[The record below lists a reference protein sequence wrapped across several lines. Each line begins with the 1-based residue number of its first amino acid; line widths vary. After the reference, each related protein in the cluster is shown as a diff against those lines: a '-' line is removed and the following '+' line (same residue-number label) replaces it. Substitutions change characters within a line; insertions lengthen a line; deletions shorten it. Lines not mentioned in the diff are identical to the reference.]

1 MSALPAKKI
10 KISKNFS
17 FSLMTNIPHP
27 TPTPPQGTH
36 DVSQTAAPDALRQR
50 EIRSFVRRQ
59 GKITSGQR
67 RALQTL
73 SARWVVPF
81 SGAPLPLEMIF
92 ANRNPVTLEIG
103 FGMGESTAAIAQ
115 ARPEMNFLGVEVY
128 DAGIGALMQK
138 AQARGLD
145 NIRIIQDDAVAVV
158 RHGLAPGCLAG
169 AHVFFPDPWPKK
181 RHHKR
186 RLLKAEFVASL
197 ASRLR
202 PGAALHIAT
211 DWPDYAQ
218 EILEVL
224 LHEPLLINA
233 SPNENGYCPRPD
245 YRPLT
250 KFEQRGLR
258 LGNPVADLI
267 FLRRGS
273 P

>member
-1 MSALPAKKI
+1 
-10 KISKNFS
+10 
-17 FSLMTNIPHP
+17 
-27 TPTPPQGTH
+27 
-36 DVSQTAAPDALRQR
+36 
-50 EIRSFVRRQ
+50 
-59 GKITSGQR
+59 
-67 RALQTL
+67 
-73 SARWVVPF
+73 
-81 SGAPLPLEMIF
+81 
-92 ANRNPVTLEIG
+92 
-103 FGMGESTAAIAQ
+103 
-115 ARPEMNFLGVEVY
+115 MNFLGVEVY
-128 DAGIGALMQK
+128 DAGVGALMQK
-138 AQARGLD
+138 AQAQGLN

-158 RHGLAPGCLAG
+158 RHGLEPECLAG

-186 RLLKAEFVASL
+186 RLLKAEFVAAL
-197 ASRLR
+197 ASRLK

-224 LHEPLLINA
+224 LREPLLMNA
-233 SPNENGYCPRPD
+233 SPNADGYCPRPD

-267 FLRRGS
+267 FLRRGI

>member
-1 MSALPAKKI
+1 
-10 KISKNFS
+10 
-17 FSLMTNIPHP
+17 MTNIPHRTQNALLHPEDEHQAP
-27 TPTPPQGTH
+27 TPQ
-36 DVSQTAAPDALRQR
+36 DMRQR

-59 GKITSGQR
+59 GKITAGQR

-81 SGAPLPLEMIF
+81 SGAPLQFEAIF
-92 ANRNPVTLEIG
+92 ANTNPVTLEIG

-115 ARPEMNFLGVEVY
+115 ARPDMNFLGVEVY
-128 DAGIGALMQK
+128 DAGVGALMQR
-138 AQARGLD
+138 AETQGLN
-145 NIRIIQDDAVAVV
+145 NIRIIQDDAVALV
-158 RHGLAPGCLAG
+158 RQGLTTGCLAG

-186 RLLKAEFVASL
+186 RLLKAEFVSML
-197 ASRLR
+197 ASRLK

-224 LHEPLLINA
+224 SHEPLLVNA
-233 SPNENGYCPRPD
+233 APDQTGYCPRPD
-245 YRPLT
+245 SRPLT

-267 FLRRGS
+267 FLRKTGT
-273 P
+273 

>member
-1 MSALPAKKI
+1 M
-10 KISKNFS
+10 
-17 FSLMTNIPHP
+17 
-27 TPTPPQGTH
+27 
-36 DVSQTAAPDALRQR
+36 SQTTVPNDLRQR

-59 GKITSGQR
+59 GKITSGQK

-73 SARWVVPF
+73 SAQWVVPF
-81 SGAPLPLEMIF
+81 SGAPLPLETIF
-92 ANRNPVTLEIG
+92 TNPNPVTLEIG

-128 DAGIGALMQK
+128 DAGVGALMQK
-138 AQARGLD
+138 AQAQGLN

-158 RHGLAPGCLAG
+158 RHGLEPESLAG

-186 RLLKAEFVASL
+186 RLLKAEFVAAL
-197 ASRLR
+197 ASRLKA
-202 PGAALHIAT
+202 GAALHIAT

-224 LHEPLLINA
+224 LREPLLMNA
-233 SPNENGYCPRPD
+233 SPNADGYCPRPD

-267 FLRRGS
+267 FLRRGI

>member
-1 MSALPAKKI
+1 
-10 KISKNFS
+10 
-17 FSLMTNIPHP
+17 MTNIPHP
-27 TPTPPQGTH
+27 MLTAPQATH
-36 DVSQTAAPDALRQR
+36 DMSQTTVPNDLRQR

-59 GKITSGQR
+59 GKITSGQK

-73 SARWVVPF
+73 SAQWVVPF
-81 SGAPLPLEMIF
+81 SGAPLPLETIF
-92 ANRNPVTLEIG
+92 TNPNPVTLEIG

-128 DAGIGALMQK
+128 DAGVGALMQK
-138 AQARGLD
+138 AQAQGLN

-158 RHGLAPGCLAG
+158 RHGLEPESLAG

-186 RLLKAEFVASL
+186 RLLKAEFVAAL
-197 ASRLR
+197 ASRLKA
-202 PGAALHIAT
+202 GAALHIAT

-224 LHEPLLINA
+224 LREPLLMNA
-233 SPNENGYCPRPD
+233 SPNADGYCPRPD

-267 FLRRGS
+267 FLRRGI

>member
-1 MSALPAKKI
+1 MRARKPKTI

-27 TPTPPQGTH
+27 AQKPLPA
-36 DVSQTAAPDALRQR
+36 VSGLAQTGASDDRRSR

-59 GKITSGQR
+59 GKVTSGQR
-67 RALQTL
+67 RALETL
-73 SARWVVPF
+73 SERWVVPF
-81 SGAPLPLEMIF
+81 SGESLPFEAIF
-92 ANRNPVTLEIG
+92 ANPNPVTLEIG

-128 DAGIGALMQK
+128 DAGVGALMQK
-138 AQARGLD
+138 AQAQGLD

-158 RHGLAPGCLAG
+158 RHGLAPECLAG
-169 AHVFFPDPWPKK
+169 VHVFFPDPWPKK

-186 RLLKAEFVASL
+186 RLLKAEFVSLL
-197 ASRLR
+197 ASRLK
-202 PGAALHIAT
+202 PGARLHIAT
-211 DWPDYAQ
+211 DWPDYAH

-224 LHEPLLINA
+224 SREPLLVNA
-233 SPNENGYCPRPD
+233 AENQTGYHPRPD
-245 YRPLT
+245 TRPLT

-267 FLRRGS
+267 FLRRTL

>member
-1 MSALPAKKI
+1 M
-10 KISKNFS
+10 
-17 FSLMTNIPHP
+17 
-27 TPTPPQGTH
+27 
-36 DVSQTAAPDALRQR
+36 SQTTVPNDLRQR

-59 GKITSGQR
+59 GKITSGQK

-73 SARWVVPF
+73 SAQWVVPF
-81 SGAPLPLEMIF
+81 SGAPLPLETIF
-92 ANRNPVTLEIG
+92 TNPNPVTLEIG

-128 DAGIGALMQK
+128 DAGVGALMQK
-138 AQARGLD
+138 AQAQGLN

-158 RHGLAPGCLAG
+158 RHGLEPESLAG

-186 RLLKAEFVASL
+186 RLLKAEFVAAL
-197 ASRLR
+197 ASRLKA
-202 PGAALHIAT
+202 GAALHIAT

-224 LHEPLLINA
+224 LREPLLMNA
-233 SPNENGYCPRPD
+233 SPNADGYCPRPD

-267 FLRRGS
+267 FLRRGTT
-273 P
+273 

>member
-1 MSALPAKKI
+1 MSALKAKKI
-10 KISKNFS
+10 KISKNFA

-27 TPTPPQGTH
+27 IQISPFNTT
-36 DVSQTAAPDALRQR
+36 DVRQPSVPDNMRQR

-59 GKITSGQR
+59 GKITSGQK

-81 SGAPLPLEMIF
+81 SGAPLPLETIF
-92 ANRNPVTLEIG
+92 ANPNPITLEIG
-103 FGMGESTAAIAQ
+103 FGMGESTVAIAQ

-128 DAGIGALMQK
+128 DAGVGALMQK
-138 AQARGLD
+138 AEAQGID
-145 NIRIIQDDAVAVV
+145 NVRIIQNDAVAVV
-158 RHGLAPGCLAG
+158 RDGLAPGCLSG
-169 AHVFFPDPWPKK
+169 IHVFFPDPWPKK

-186 RLLKAEFVASL
+186 RLLKADFVSLL
-197 ASRLR
+197 ASRLK

-218 EILEVL
+218 EILGVL
-224 LHEPLLINA
+224 LREPLLINA
-233 SPNENGYCPRPD
+233 SPNEDGYCPRPD
-245 YRPLT
+245 SRPLT

-267 FLRRGS
+267 FLRRS
-273 P
+273 EA

>member
-1 MSALPAKKI
+1 MSALKAKKI

-27 TPTPPQGTH
+27 TQNAPLSAK
-36 DVSQTAAPDALRQR
+36 DVSQSAAANDMRQR

-81 SGAPLPLEMIF
+81 SGAPLQLEAIF
-92 ANRNPVTLEIG
+92 ANPNPVTLEIG

-128 DAGIGALMQK
+128 DAGVGALMQK
-138 AQARGLD
+138 AEARGLD
-145 NIRIIQDDAVAVV
+145 NIRIIQGDAVTLV
-158 RHGLAPGCLAG
+158 RQGLTPQCLAG
-169 AHVFFPDPWPKK
+169 IHVFFPDPWPKK

-186 RLLKAEFVASL
+186 RLLKAEFVALL
-197 ASRLR
+197 ASRLK

-211 DWPDYAQ
+211 DWPDYAE

-224 LHEPLLINA
+224 LHEPLLVNA
-233 SPNENGYCPRPD
+233 SPNESGYCPRPD
-245 YRPLT
+245 ARPPT

-267 FLRRGS
+267 FLRRRE